1 MRWKGRRASDNVED
15 RRSVSGK
22 AVVGGGIGVVVL
34 ALAIMFL
41 GGDPSQ
47 VLQGV
52 QQGGTQQGAEYKP
65 TAEEDELAQFLSVVL
80 AETETTWVEL
90 FRVMGRQYEAP
101 KLVLYTAAVD
111 TACGHATAAVGPFY
125 CPGDRKVY
133 IDLSFCKELRDRFKA
148 PGDFALA
155 YVLAHEVGHHIQTLL
170 GINDQVNEAR
180 RRLSERE
187 YNEVSVRMELQAD
200 YMSGVWAHYAKRMN
214 ILEAGDLE
222 EALGAA
228 SAVGDDRIQESMTG
242 SVRPDTFT
250 HGTSAQR
257 KSWFF
262 KGFQT
267 GDLSKGDTFA
277 AATL

>member
-101 KLVLYTAAVD
+101 KLVLFTAAVD

-200 YMSGVWAHYAKRMN
+200 YMSGVWAHHAKRMN
-214 ILEAGDLE
+214 ILETGDLE

>member
-170 GINDQVNEAR
+170 GINDRVNEAR